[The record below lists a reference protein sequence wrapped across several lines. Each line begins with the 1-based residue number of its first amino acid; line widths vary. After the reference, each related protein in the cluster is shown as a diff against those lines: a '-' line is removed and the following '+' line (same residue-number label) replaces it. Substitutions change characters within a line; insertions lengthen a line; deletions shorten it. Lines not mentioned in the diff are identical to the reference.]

1 MLYNRLIRI
10 IENHAESLTQSWIRE
25 VKTNEATKSYRNFPD
40 SVLHDSV
47 YDIYSRLSYWLKK
60 EESTLEDIAE
70 FFILLGRERAKQGF
84 KLSEV
89 IYSIILARVELWN
102 YISNQGLFEDSMDL
116 HRALDFSQR
125 LNYFYDKAIY
135 FATVGFETVGE
146 DESSMK
152 RKGSLF
158 EAFFGAFRISPT
170 VSSTVSSKT

>member
-102 YISNQGLFEDSMDL
+102 YISNQGLFEDSMEL
-116 HRALDFSQR
+116 HRALEFSQR

-135 FATVGFETVGE
+135 FATVGFEPVGE

-152 RKGSLF
+152 R
-158 EAFFGAFRISPT
+158 
-170 VSSTVSSKT
+170 